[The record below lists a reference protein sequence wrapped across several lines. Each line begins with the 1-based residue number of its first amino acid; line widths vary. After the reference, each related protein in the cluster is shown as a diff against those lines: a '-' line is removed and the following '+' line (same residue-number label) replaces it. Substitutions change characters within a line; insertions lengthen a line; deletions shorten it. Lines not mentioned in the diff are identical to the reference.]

1 MWFSKVTNLRLFL
14 QTIYNAKVMKGKV
27 VYSLAK
33 CKWALQTESMWPMNL
48 SFSLKQWEFVN
59 WTITTIFLLLYH
71 SDLWFTP
78 PTFFKFFIL
87 FLFREQKRRKLD
99 REILHLEFAAQGLE
113 GTLADK
119 RRAAARVR
127 NSKLIEVSLNLVI
140 GVYP

>member
-1 MWFSKVTNLRLFL
+1 
-14 QTIYNAKVMKGKV
+14 
-27 VYSLAK
+27 
-33 CKWALQTESMWPMNL
+33 MWPMNL
-48 SFSLKQWEFVN
+48 SFSLKLWEFVN

-140 GVYP
+140 YLLTIQARPVF

>member
-1 MWFSKVTNLRLFL
+1 MDNNNNIFT
-14 QTIYNAKVMKGKV
+14 T
-27 VYSLAK
+27 
-33 CKWALQTESMWPMNL
+33 L
-48 SFSLKQWEFVN
+48 SFRALV
-59 WTITTIFLLLYH
+59 Y
-71 SDLWFTP
+71 
-78 PTFFKFFIL
+78 PTFLNYFIL

-140 GVYP
+140 YLYKLGLFFNMNWTKKLSLFGGNWKSLIFKISIGINDYTHKNSKNQVDLIFQLFVYILQQF